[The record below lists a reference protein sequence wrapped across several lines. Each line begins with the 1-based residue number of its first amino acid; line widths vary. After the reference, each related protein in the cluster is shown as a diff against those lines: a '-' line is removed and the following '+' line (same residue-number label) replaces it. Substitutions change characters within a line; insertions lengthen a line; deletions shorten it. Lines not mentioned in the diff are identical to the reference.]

1 MSDDKGMSGAE
12 IAQVFGALGR
22 IEQKIDTHTQ
32 WMTSHVA
39 ENKALEADVRKLE
52 IGAARQKG
60 VMAALAG
67 VGSLLGAGVGYAVD
81 LVTRGNH

>member
-1 MSDDKGMSGAE
+1 
-12 IAQVFGALGR
+12 
-22 IEQKIDTHTQ
+22 
-32 WMTSHVA
+32 MTSHVA